1 MWLSWQEPQRLG
13 FVWGYVWGYDRGYA
27 NGCLAYERA
36 SSTSET
42 SDLSK
47 PVDLLKNPL
56 QECMSKR
63 SDFSKEPTYYEAQI
77 TKFYETYPLDQ
88 DLPIRQLFAKLE
100 DSSTMTLEQ
109 IRTWYHTPGI

>member
-1 MWLSWQEPQRLG
+1 
-13 FVWGYVWGYDRGYA
+13 
-27 NGCLAYERA
+27 
-36 SSTSET
+36 
-42 SDLSK
+42 
-47 PVDLLKNPL
+47 
-56 QECMSKR
+56 MSKR